1 MAKGETKIV
10 VQTTEELEVREDPRF
25 KLCLMMAAGT
35 SLSSIVRHYDLH
47 VRLDEVKS

>member
-10 VQTTEELEVREDPRF
+10 VQTTEELEDPRF